1 MKKCEFVKDES
12 NLSSENNNTI
22 RGHNIKFLKRLIYFC
37 IHTLN
42 SKISLIKEKL
52 LCRHTVIVN
61 HNSLQFDLGMMT
73 DVLFQIMNADV
84 I

>member
-1 MKKCEFVKDES
+1 MKKCEFVTDDS

-42 SKISLIKEKL
+42 SKISLI
-52 LCRHTVIVN
+52 
-61 HNSLQFDLGMMT
+61 
-73 DVLFQIMNADV
+73 
-84 I
+84 